1 MRAAGCRAH
10 GGRPR
15 RAALALLWGW
25 RCFAVCVLAGFAGL
39 LRPSEWLAATRG
51 SLLLPRDLLDDDG
64 AAYWGVLAPKTRRKY
79 KRQHVKIDQAAL
91 VDLLDAMFGA
101 AAPDTPLCGLSAV
114 QFRRRWDAVFAA
126 LNFETDILARR
137 LTPSCLRGS
146 GATALYRATGDVKL
160 VQWRGRWA
168 RLETVEAYIQEVA
181 CSTALIAVPP
191 QSRHTITQLS
201 AALPLLLSGAAQL
214 HRKIGPVSL

>member
-1 MRAAGCRAH
+1 MA
-10 GGRPR
+10 
-15 RAALALLWGW
+15 
-25 RCFAVCVLAGFAGL
+25 VLAVVFGGVGL
-39 LRPSEWLAATRG
+39 NDVLLDGKAAT
-51 SLLLPRDLLDDDG
+51 
-64 AAYWGVLAPKTRRKY
+64 
-79 KRQHVKIDQAAL
+79 
-91 VDLLDAMFGA
+91 
-101 AAPDTPLCGLSAV
+101 
-114 QFRRRWDAVFAA
+114 FRRRWDAVFAA

-146 GATALYRATGDVKL
+146 GATALYRATSDVKL